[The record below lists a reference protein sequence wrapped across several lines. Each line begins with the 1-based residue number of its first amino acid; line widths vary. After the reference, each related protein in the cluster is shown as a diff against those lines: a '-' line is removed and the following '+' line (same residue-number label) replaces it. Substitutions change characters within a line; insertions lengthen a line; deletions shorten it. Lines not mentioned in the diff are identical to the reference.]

1 MNDSHYAAV
10 EAARQE
16 FARYPNLQAI
26 VLGCIAGDF
35 RDWPLVKAEL
45 LHYVAERAATMK
57 P

>member
-45 LHYVAERAATMK
+45 LHYVAERAATR
-57 P
+57 